1 MSNLSS
7 IRLLNEVEAQNEQ
20 LAVIEAESRQ
30 IQEALETQLALLNDL
45 RRRREERQRRQRQN
59 VTEEN
64 SSKSKQ
70 S

>member
-45 RRRREERQRRQRQN
+45 RRRREERQRRQGQN
-59 VTEEN
+59 VMEEN
-64 SSKSKQ
+64 SSKSKK